1 MGYENQRAKLAT
13 IKEENDKLIAEATK
27 ILEGA
32 IATEEKVMKKKADT
46 RRERAILA
54 SLTDRKTL
62 VQAYINAQ
70 GEAYF
75 QGRID
80 NEENFNRFIKSWLPL
95 LRQYEEIVGN
105 PRLSEAEKNE
115 LLSALE
121 QRAEKWIKT
130 KSTEGIMDGQL
141 KEQLLKMI
149 DSTLVDLK
157 DFKDT
162 ALTVTSEDSEDAR
175 ALAEKTTA
183 QLEKY
188 KKILEGSYFIDTD
201 ENEQLAQEAWG
212 LISQIRTKIPKMA
225 STAQVGLLLK
235 KLEKV
240 MVQIEQT
247 KNKGK
252 KLNPSKINLGQISS
266 TDEGAI
272 KAGKAD
278 ELSSAIYVLE
288 RLNVSEEFFGVMEK
302 KIQKKLDG
310 MVGSY
315 DLNTDPV
322 YQSLRTNANTCADK
336 IRELQKDPKR
346 NEAQIKIYYR
356 QFQGFKKQLEEYQKK
371 KTAEM
376 EKKANKSL
384 STIKYMEICDKFRA
398 VGELFTGESNVPYA
412 VRARI
417 MASSGM
423 SDFGEMFEK
432 YVVAATMG
440 DEETMKDIEIRL
452 TVMRQKFDTEQKLA
466 DTTILGEDD
475 LKDEDTDGDV
485 DTATEEPLEI
495 DLDGFGTEVET
506 PVAEPIKEGP
516 INDGAV
522 ETVNTGAEAEDD
534 LSMDDLMG
542 ELDNL

>member
-13 IKEENDKLIAEATK
+13 LKEENDKLIVEAVK
-27 ILEGA
+27 LLDGV
-32 IATEEKVMKKKADT
+32 IATEEKTRKKRADT
-46 RRERAILA
+46 RRERALIDA
-54 SLTDRKTL
+54 FSDRKTL
-62 VQAYINAQ
+62 VQAYINEQ

-75 QGRID
+75 QGRIA

-95 LRQYEEIVGN
+95 LRQYESKTGDPHPN
-105 PRLSEAEKNE
+105 DAEKNE
-115 LLSALE
+115 LLSAIE

-141 KEQLLKMI
+141 KEQLLNML
-149 DSTLVDLK
+149 DSTLGDLK

-162 ALTVTSEDSEDAR
+162 ANSVTSEDSEDAC
-175 ALAEKTTA
+175 ALAEKAHA

-188 KKILEGSYFIDTD
+188 KKVLTDSYFLDTD
-201 ENEQLAQEAWG
+201 ENQTLAQEAWG
-212 LISQIRTKIPKMA
+212 VIGQIRTTIPKMA
-225 STAQVGLLLK
+225 ASAKVNMLLR
-235 KLEKV
+235 KLDKV
-240 MVQIEQT
+240 MVQIGQT

-252 KLNPSKINLGQISS
+252 KLNSAKINLGKLGSS
-266 TDEGAI
+266 EEADVKE
-272 KAGKAD
+272 GKAD

-302 KIQKKLDG
+302 KIQTRLDK

-315 DLNTDPV
+315 DLNADPV

-346 NEAQIKIYYR
+346 NEAQIKLYYR
-356 QFQGFKKQLEEYQKK
+356 QFQGFKKQLEEYQNKK
-371 KTAEM
+371 MAEM
-376 EKKANKSL
+376 SKKADKSL

-440 DEETMKDIEIRL
+440 DTDTMKDIEIRL

-466 DTTILGEDD
+466 TTDILDEDD
-475 LKDEDTDGDV
+475 LRDDDTDV
-485 DTATEEPLEI
+485 DGVKTDEEPMVI
-495 DLDGFGTEVET
+495 DLDGFGTEVDT
-506 PVAEPIKEGP
+506 PVVVPDAPIT
-516 INDGAV
+516 DGVV
-522 ETVNTGAEAEDD
+522 ETVNTGAEPEDS
-534 LSMDDLMG
+534 LSLDDLMG
-542 ELDNL
+542 ELNDL

>member
-1 MGYENQRAKLAT
+1 MGYENQRAKLAA
-13 IKEENDKLIAEATK
+13 IKEENDKLIMEAVK
-27 ILEGA
+27 LLDGA
-32 IATEEKVMKKKADT
+32 IAAEEKVKKKKADT
-46 RRERAILA
+46 RRERALLA
-54 SLTDRKTL
+54 SFSDRKTL
-62 VQAYINAQ
+62 VQAYINQQ

-75 QGRID
+75 QGRIE
-80 NEENFNRFIKSWLPL
+80 NEENFNRFIKSLLPL
-95 LRQYEEIVGN
+95 LKQYEEKAGD
-105 PRLSEAEKNE
+105 PHLSEAEKNE
-115 LLSALE
+115 LLSAME

-141 KEQLLKMI
+141 KEQLLNMI
-149 DSTLVDLK
+149 DTTLGDLR

-162 ALTVTSEDSEDAR
+162 SLTVTSEDSEDAR
-175 ALAEKTTA
+175 ALADKTMA

-188 KKILEGSYFIDTD
+188 KKLLTDSYYIDTD
-201 ENEQLAQEAWG
+201 ENQALAQEAWN

-225 STAQVGLLLK
+225 SSAQVGLLLK
-235 KLEKV
+235 KLDKV
-240 MVQIEQT
+240 MVQIGQT

-252 KLNPSKINLGQISS
+252 KINSAKVNLGRLGSAEEE
-266 TDEGAI
+266 DI

-302 KIQKKLDG
+302 KIQARLDK
-310 MVGSY
+310 MVGGY
-315 DLNTDPV
+315 DLASDPV
-322 YQSLRTNANTCADK
+322 YQSLRNNANTCADK

-423 SDFGEMFEK
+423 SDFGEMFER

-466 DTTILGEDD
+466 DTSILDEDD
-475 LKDEDTDGDV
+475 LKDEETEGDV

-495 DLDGFGTEVET
+495 DLDGFGTEV
-506 PVAEPIKEGP
+506 PVAEPVP
-516 INDGAV
+516 QTPLTDGAV

-534 LSMDDLMG
+534 LSVDDLMG
-542 ELDNL
+542 ELDGL

>member
-1 MGYENQRAKLAT
+1 MGYENQRAKLAA
-13 IKEENDKLIAEATK
+13 IKEENDKLIMEAVK
-27 ILEGA
+27 LLDGA
-32 IATEEKVMKKKADT
+32 ITAEEKVKKKKADT
-46 RRERAILA
+46 RRERALLA
-54 SLTDRKTL
+54 SFSDRKTL
-62 VQAYINAQ
+62 VQAYINQQ

-75 QGRID
+75 QGRIE
-80 NEENFNRFIKSWLPL
+80 NEENFNRFIKSLLPL
-95 LRQYEEIVGN
+95 LKQYEEKVGD
-105 PRLSEAEKNE
+105 PHLSEAEKNE
-115 LLSALE
+115 LLSAME

-141 KEQLLKMI
+141 KEQLLNMI
-149 DSTLVDLK
+149 DTTLGDLK

-162 ALTVTSEDSEDAR
+162 SLTVTSEDSEDAR
-175 ALAEKTTA
+175 ALADKTMA

-188 KKILEGSYFIDTD
+188 KKLLTDSYYIDTD
-201 ENEQLAQEAWG
+201 ENQALAQEAWN

-225 STAQVGLLLK
+225 SSAQVGLLLK
-235 KLEKV
+235 KLDKV
-240 MVQIEQT
+240 MVQIGQS

-252 KLNPSKINLGQISS
+252 KINSAKVNLGHLG
-266 TDEGAI
+266 TTEEADI

-302 KIQKKLDG
+302 KIQARLDK
-310 MVGSY
+310 MVGGY
-315 DLNTDPV
+315 DLASDPV
-322 YQSLRTNANTCADK
+322 YQSLRNNANTCADK

-423 SDFGEMFEK
+423 SDFGEMFER

-466 DTTILGEDD
+466 DTSILDEND
-475 LKDEDTDGDV
+475 LKDEDTEGDV
-485 DTATEEPLEI
+485 DTATEEPIEI
-495 DLDGFGTEVET
+495 DLDGFGTEV
-506 PVAEPIKEGP
+506 PVAEPVP
-516 INDGAV
+516 QTPLTDGAV

-534 LSMDDLMG
+534 ISVDDLMG
-542 ELDNL
+542 ELDGL

>member
-1 MGYENQRAKLAT
+1 MGYENQRAKLAA
-13 IKEENDKLIAEATK
+13 IKEENDKLIMEAVK
-27 ILEGA
+27 LLDGA
-32 IATEEKVMKKKADT
+32 ITAEEKVKKKKADT
-46 RRERAILA
+46 RRERALLA
-54 SLTDRKTL
+54 SFSDRKTL
-62 VQAYINAQ
+62 VQAYINQQ

-75 QGRID
+75 QGRIE
-80 NEENFNRFIKSWLPL
+80 NEENFNRFIKSLLPL
-95 LRQYEEIVGN
+95 LKQYEEKAGD
-105 PRLSEAEKNE
+105 PHLSEAEKNE
-115 LLSALE
+115 LLSAME

-141 KEQLLKMI
+141 KEQLLNMI
-149 DSTLVDLK
+149 DTTLGDLR

-162 ALTVTSEDSEDAR
+162 SLTVTSEDSEDAR
-175 ALAEKTTA
+175 ALADKTMA

-188 KKILEGSYFIDTD
+188 KKLLTDSYYIDTD
-201 ENEQLAQEAWG
+201 ENQALAQEAWN

-225 STAQVGLLLK
+225 SSAQVGLLLK
-235 KLEKV
+235 KLDKV
-240 MVQIEQT
+240 MVQIGQT

-252 KLNPSKINLGQISS
+252 KINSAKVNLGRLGSAEEE
-266 TDEGAI
+266 DI

-302 KIQKKLDG
+302 KIQARLDK
-310 MVGSY
+310 MVGGY
-315 DLNTDPV
+315 DLASDPV
-322 YQSLRTNANTCADK
+322 YQSLRNNANTCADK

-423 SDFGEMFEK
+423 SDFGEMFER

-466 DTTILGEDD
+466 DTSILDEDD
-475 LKDEDTDGDV
+475 LKDEETEGDV

-495 DLDGFGTEVET
+495 DLDGFGTEV
-506 PVAEPIKEGP
+506 PVAEPVP
-516 INDGAV
+516 QTPLTDGAV

-534 LSMDDLMG
+534 ISVDDLMG
-542 ELDNL
+542 ELDGL

>member
-1 MGYENQRAKLAT
+1 MGYENQRAKLAA
-13 IKEENDKLIAEATK
+13 IKEENDKLIMEAVK
-27 ILEGA
+27 LLDGA
-32 IATEEKVMKKKADT
+32 IAAEEKVKKKKADT
-46 RRERAILA
+46 RRERALLA
-54 SLTDRKTL
+54 SFSDRKTL
-62 VQAYINAQ
+62 VQAYINQQ

-75 QGRID
+75 QGRIE
-80 NEENFNRFIKSWLPL
+80 NEENFNRFIKSLLPL
-95 LRQYEEIVGN
+95 LKQYEEKAGD
-105 PRLSEAEKNE
+105 PHLSEAEKNE
-115 LLSALE
+115 LLSAME

-141 KEQLLKMI
+141 KEQLLNMI
-149 DSTLVDLK
+149 DTTLGDLR

-162 ALTVTSEDSEDAR
+162 SLTVTSEDSEDAR
-175 ALAEKTTA
+175 ALADKTMA

-188 KKILEGSYFIDTD
+188 KKLLTDSYYIDTD
-201 ENEQLAQEAWG
+201 ENQALAQEAWN

-225 STAQVGLLLK
+225 SSAQVGLLLK
-235 KLEKV
+235 KLDKV
-240 MVQIEQT
+240 MVQIGQT

-252 KLNPSKINLGQISS
+252 KINSAKVNLGRLGSAEEE
-266 TDEGAI
+266 DI

-302 KIQKKLDG
+302 KIQARLDK
-310 MVGSY
+310 MVGGY
-315 DLNTDPV
+315 DLASDPV
-322 YQSLRTNANTCADK
+322 YQSLRNNANTCADK

-423 SDFGEMFEK
+423 SDFGEMFER

-466 DTTILGEDD
+466 DTSILDEDD
-475 LKDEDTDGDV
+475 LKDEETEGDV

-495 DLDGFGTEVET
+495 DLDGFGTEV
-506 PVAEPIKEGP
+506 PVAEPVP
-516 INDGAV
+516 QTPLTDGAV

-534 LSMDDLMG
+534 ISVDDLMG
-542 ELDNL
+542 ELDGL

>member
-1 MGYENQRAKLAT
+1 MGYENQRAKLAA
-13 IKEENDKLIAEATK
+13 IKEENDKLIMEAVK
-27 ILEGA
+27 LLDGA
-32 IATEEKVMKKKADT
+32 IAAEEKVKKKKADT
-46 RRERAILA
+46 RRERALLA
-54 SLTDRKTL
+54 SFSDRKTL
-62 VQAYINAQ
+62 VQAYINQQ

-75 QGRID
+75 QGRIE
-80 NEENFNRFIKSWLPL
+80 NEENFNRFIKSLLPL
-95 LRQYEEIVGN
+95 LKQYEEKAGD
-105 PRLSEAEKNE
+105 PHLSEAEKNE
-115 LLSALE
+115 LLSAME

-141 KEQLLKMI
+141 KEQLLNMI
-149 DSTLVDLK
+149 DTTLGDLR

-162 ALTVTSEDSEDAR
+162 SLTVTSEDSEDAR
-175 ALAEKTTA
+175 ALADKTMA

-188 KKILEGSYFIDTD
+188 KKLLTDSYYIDTD
-201 ENEQLAQEAWG
+201 ENQALAQEAWN

-225 STAQVGLLLK
+225 SSAQVGLLLK
-235 KLEKV
+235 KLDKV
-240 MVQIEQT
+240 MVQIGQS

-252 KLNPSKINLGQISS
+252 KINSAKVNLGRLGSAEEE
-266 TDEGAI
+266 DI

-302 KIQKKLDG
+302 KIQARLDK
-310 MVGSY
+310 MVGGY
-315 DLNTDPV
+315 DLASDPV
-322 YQSLRTNANTCADK
+322 YQSLRNNANTCADK

-423 SDFGEMFEK
+423 SDFGEMFER

-466 DTTILGEDD
+466 DTSILDEDD
-475 LKDEDTDGDV
+475 LKDEETEGDV

-495 DLDGFGTEVET
+495 DLDGFGTEV
-506 PVAEPIKEGP
+506 PVAEPVP
-516 INDGAV
+516 QTPLTDGAV

-534 LSMDDLMG
+534 ISVDDLMG
-542 ELDNL
+542 ELDGL